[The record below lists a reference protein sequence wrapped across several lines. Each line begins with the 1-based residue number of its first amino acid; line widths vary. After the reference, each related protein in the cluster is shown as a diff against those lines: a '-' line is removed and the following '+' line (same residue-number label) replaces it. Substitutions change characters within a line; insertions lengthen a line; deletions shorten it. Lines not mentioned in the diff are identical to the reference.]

1 MAGTI
6 EIFEGVDKPETE
18 ETVLPPQALIKLRE
32 IIIKNFFIDLS
43 DFVIMNK
50 RNNQKFVGFVT
61 GSLKLYNYNKTKSRN
76 SLVGFA

>member
-1 MAGTI
+1 LAGTI

-18 ETVLPPQALIKLRE
+18 EPVLPPQALIKLRE

-50 RNNQKFVGFVT
+50 VTIKNSWDLLQHYCKFIFIMKFNQEI
-61 GSLKLYNYNKTKSRN
+61 L
-76 SLVGFA
+76 